1 MPETLAILGN
11 EELLER
17 ALENLLTNAIRYART
32 SVFVEARAE
41 NGRVSISVSDDG
53 PGISEAD
60 MPRLFER
67 CYKGSG
73 GNFGLGLAIARS
85 AARAM
90 GGDIAAANRPQGG
103 AVFTI
108 TLEAAPSP

>member
-1 MPETLAILGN
+1 
-11 EELLER
+11 
-17 ALENLLTNAIRYART
+17 
-32 SVFVEARAE
+32 
-41 NGRVSISVSDDG
+41 
-53 PGISEAD
+53 

-85 AARAM
+85 AVQAM